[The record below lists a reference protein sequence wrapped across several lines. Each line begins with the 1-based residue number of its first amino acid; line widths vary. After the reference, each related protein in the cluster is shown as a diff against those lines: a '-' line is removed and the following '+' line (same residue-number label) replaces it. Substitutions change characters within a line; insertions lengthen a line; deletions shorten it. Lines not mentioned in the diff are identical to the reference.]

1 MTRLKFFKNSN
12 NQYIGFECIGHSGYS
27 QSGSDI
33 VCAAVSTA
41 VQMCANYL
49 IKFHSDNVKVTVDNK
64 NAKIALQCNQPFTEA
79 DRQISVLVD
88 FANDVREQYSD
99 YFTFEFF
106 GGVLND

>member
-1 MTRLKFFKNSN
+1 MTRLKFLKSN
-12 NQYIGFECIGHSGYS
+12 NQYVGFECIGHSGYS
-27 QSGSDI
+27 ESGSDI

-41 VQMCANYL
+41 VQMCAAYL
-49 IKFHSDNVKVTVDNK
+49 VKFFPDNVEVTVDNK
-64 NAKIALQCNQPFTEA
+64 NAKIALHCNQPFTEA

>member
-1 MTRLKFFKNSN
+1 MTKLVVFKDGNHFT
-12 NQYIGFECIGHSGYS
+12 GFECSGHSGYS
-27 QSGSDI
+27 HQGEDI

-41 VQMCANYL
+41 VQFCAGYL
-49 IKFHSDNVKVTVDNK
+49 VKYYGNKVTLDVDDK
-64 NAKIALQCNQPFTEA
+64 NARITLRCNQNFTEA

-88 FANDVREQYSD
+88 FANDVREQYCN